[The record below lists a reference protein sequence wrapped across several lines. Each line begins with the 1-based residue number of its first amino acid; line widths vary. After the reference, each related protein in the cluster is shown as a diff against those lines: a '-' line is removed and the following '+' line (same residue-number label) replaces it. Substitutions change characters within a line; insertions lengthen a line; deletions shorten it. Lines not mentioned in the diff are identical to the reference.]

1 MAFSIESRLPFLD
14 PRLVEFTFSLPV
26 NFRIRQGW
34 TKWILRES
42 LKDVLP
48 GEIAWRRSKL
58 GFPTPEIRWLAAG
71 AGFIRRLLDPR
82 KSPYVRRFVHADVLR
97 QLQTLPDFAIASL
110 PGIWRLINLEL
121 WFQVYFERTGRRMAV
136 DPDHLTSVAI

>member
-1 MAFSIESRLPFLD
+1 
-14 PRLVEFTFSLPV
+14 
-26 NFRIRQGW
+26 
-34 TKWILRES
+34 
-42 LKDVLP
+42 
-48 GEIAWRRSKL
+48 
-58 GFPTPEIRWLAAG
+58 
-71 AGFIRRLLDPR
+71 
-82 KSPYVRRFVHADVLR
+82 VHADVLR